1 MIPPEA
7 AERVREEIDTGG
19 GRGPDVN
26 RSGVEPGEGMKFLL
40 AGSQRGKR
48 LACARGK
55 HTARLSEA
63 APAPVPLNE
72 PLSRGSLEE
81 AKVLA
86 RTRLSDADGFRGR
99 GNASPPVDLHQQ
111 TQTCRIPEERKRLI
125 GHDDACYRGFRLAR
139 WKPTP

>member
-1 MIPPEA
+1 MIPPET

-19 GRGPDVN
+19 GRSPDVN

-40 AGSQRGKR
+40 AGSQRGER

-55 HTARLSEA
+55 HAASFGEA
-63 APAPVPLNE
+63 APASVPLDE
-72 PLSRGSLEE
+72 PLSRGILEE

-86 RTRLSDADGFRGR
+86 RTRLSDADGLRGS
-99 GNASPPVDLHQQ
+99 GDASPALDFHQQ
-111 TQTCRIPEERKRLI
+111 TETCRIPEERKCPI

-139 WKPTP
+139 